1 MKLTVKLWL
10 LMLAATL
17 PGRLLA
23 QAAPVVVG
31 FDHNAPPFMSAEKGR
46 TVGIY
51 PSLVAAVFK
60 DAGVP
65 FRAES
70 APFARVIFNVD
81 RGLWGAGGIL
91 KTPARIGKYDFSDYL
106 YLETLVVYYNSK
118 SPIPYTKL
126 SDLRSLRVGTLQGW
140 SYGEAFDVAIH
151 EFDILVKPLPSD
163 EQNFRK
169 LQLGRLDA
177 VIVLEESGA
186 ALMATGQFSD
196 LTKAPHVFR
205 QNPSFIAF
213 NKSARQG
220 PLLAKLN
227 KSLARLRKSGQLAGI
242 ARTVLVSEHQVRAN
256 LPRSP

>member
-1 MKLTVKLWL
+1 MKLTVKLCLCMWIA
-10 LMLAATL
+10 LM
-17 PGRLLA
+17 PGELLA
-23 QAAPVVVG
+23 QKAPVVVG
-31 FDHNAPPFMSAEKGR
+31 FDHNAPPFMSAENGR

-51 PSLVAAVFK
+51 PSLVEAVFK

-91 KTPARIGKYDFSDYL
+91 KTPARIAKYDFSDYL

-118 SPIPYTKL
+118 TPIQYTQL
-126 SDLRSLRVGTLQGW
+126 SDLRSKRVGTLQGW
-140 SYGEAFDVAIH
+140 SYGEAFDVAIQ
-151 EFDILVKPLPSD
+151 EFDIQVKPLPSD

-177 VIVLEESGA
+177 VIVLEESGIS
-186 ALMATGQFSD
+186 LMRTGQFSD
-196 LTKAPHVFR
+196 LAKASHVFR

-213 NKSARQG
+213 NKNARQG

-227 KSLARLRKSGQLAGI
+227 KSLVKLRKSGQLASI
-242 ARTVLVSEHQVRAN
+242 ARTVAVSERQVNAASARR
-256 LPRSP
+256 P

>member
-1 MKLTVKLWL
+1 M
-10 LMLAATL
+10 
-17 PGRLLA
+17 
-23 QAAPVVVG
+23 
-31 FDHNAPPFMSAEKGR
+31 
-46 TVGIY
+46 
-51 PSLVAAVFK
+51 
-60 DAGVP
+60 P

-70 APFARVIFNVD
+70 APFARVVFNVD

-91 KTPARIGKYDFSDYL
+91 KTPARIHRYDFSDYL

-118 SPIPYTKL
+118 NPIQYTKL
-126 SDLRSLRVGTLQGW
+126 NDLRSKRVGTLQGW
-140 SYGEAFDVAIH
+140 NYGEAFDVAIH
-151 EFDILVKPLPSD
+151 EFDISVKPLASD

-196 LTKAPHVFR
+196 LSQASHVFR

-213 NKSARQG
+213 NKNARQG

-227 KSLARLRKSGQLAGI
+227 KSLAKLRKSGQLAHI
-242 ARTVLVSEHQVRAN
+242 ARTVLVSEHQARAPAAR
-256 LPRSP
+256 LP